1 MRLRRLPNQSITL
14 ARAVRPGLVIL
25 VMLGCTSAPP
35 PTVRVPVSSQ
45 PTPAPV
51 ANRPQP
57 ASFTTASATL
67 RDLAGA
73 RAGTATFTDT
83 YAGVLVVATV
93 TGVGLGPHAIH
104 IHEVGKCDAPFTTAG
119 PHFNPTHK
127 QHGYRNADGPH
138 LGDLPNFDTPPAGRL
153 TFEFLLAG
161 VSLKGQHALLDGD
174 GSAIVVHSARDDYRT
189 DPSGDSGSRIA
200 CGALVPRA

>member
-1 MRLRRLPNQSITL
+1 M
-14 ARAVRPGLVIL
+14 
-25 VMLGCTSAPP
+25 
-35 PTVRVPVSSQ
+35 
-45 PTPAPV
+45 
-51 ANRPQP
+51 
-57 ASFTTASATL
+57 L
-67 RDLAGA
+67 RDLAGG
-73 RAGTATFTDT
+73 RAGSATFTDT

-93 TGVGLGPHAIH
+93 SGVGLGTHAVH
-104 IHEVGKCDAPFTTAG
+104 IHEAGKCDAPFTSAG
-119 PHFNPTHK
+119 PHFNPTRR

-174 GSAIVVHSARDDYRT
+174 GASIVVHSARDDYRT

-200 CGALVPRA
+200 CGVLVPRT